1 MPSTGTL
8 NVSIF
13 DASRQPWQGPE
24 VHVKLTDPFTTSV
37 KTIVDTTV
45 PAGTHNVFISDIP
58 TDAGQ
63 TYMLLVDAD
72 GHRDHAV
79 FPVKPLP
86 MAVTPDNIMLI
97 RNDPVPDFNNFGYN
111 QRQLT
116 SPQFH
121 SALSTNVPEG
131 AFFDLSNSDPEFG
144 LARMAT
150 LLNIEAKLR
159 ATALKQDQ
167 KAVDFIQRFDDVS
180 SLEPDRLKVGVKPE
194 MPANVKGLKTFNEL
208 PAELNELNHKGFP
221 VSFKQKVVFCSLQL
235 SFAPK
240 PENELLRADI
250 DIDLLTDIGH
260 FGEVIKNKITKTKTD
275 PFTIY
280 TELFDQNILP
290 LYTLKV

>member
-24 VHVKLTDPFTTSV
+24 IHLELTDPFTTSV
-37 KTIVDTTV
+37 KTIVNTTV

-72 GHRDHAV
+72 EHRDHAV
-79 FPVKPLP
+79 FPVKPAP
-86 MAVTPDNIMLI
+86 KAVTPVNIMLI
-97 RNDPVPDFNNFGYN
+97 PNDPVPDFSGFSYN
-111 QRQLT
+111 ELQLK
-116 SPQFH
+116 SPVFH
-121 SALSTNVPEG
+121 HALSTNVPEG
-131 AFFDLSNSDPEFG
+131 AFFDLADSDPEFG
-144 LARMAT
+144 LARMVT

-159 ATALKQDQ
+159 ATALKQGQAADY
-167 KAVDFIQRFDDVS
+167 IQLFKDVGA
-180 SLEPDRLKVGVKPE
+180 LEPDRLKVGVKPE

-208 PAELNELNHKGFP
+208 PPELNELNHKGFP

-235 SFAPK
+235 SFAK
-240 PENELLRADI
+240 AAEGGLLAADI

-260 FGEVIKNKITKTKTD
+260 FGEVIQNKITKTKTD
-275 PFTIY
+275 PFAIY
-280 TELFDQNILP
+280 VELFDQNILP
-290 LYTLKV
+290 LYALKT